1 MHAPETDF
9 TQRAKMGA
17 MDRAEPIE
25 TAGIDELRALQLNR
39 LRWSLRHAY
48 ENVPHYRKAFDA
60 ARVHPGDLTTLADL
74 ANFPFTTKAELR
86 DNYPFG
92 LFAAPMNEI
101 VRLHASSGTTGKP
114 TVVGYTRE
122 DIDMWAQVMARSLR
136 AAGVRSS
143 DIVHVAY
150 GYGLFTGGLGA
161 HYGAEALGAT
171 VIPSGGGM
179 TERQVRLICDFK
191 PDVIMCTPSYL
202 LVIADEFERQGL
214 DAARSSPR
222 VGIFGAEP
230 WSESMQAELERR
242 FGIVALD
249 LYGLS
254 EVIGPGVAAE
264 HIATRDGLTIW
275 EDHFYPEIID
285 PQTGVVLRDG
295 ETGELVFTS
304 LTKIGMPVIR
314 YRTRDLTRL
323 LPGTARAMRRMARVT
338 GRSDDMLIIR
348 GVNVFPSQV
357 EEIVVQQAA
366 LSPHYLLE
374 VRRDGAMDELDVLVE
389 RRADIPGPLAL
400 AARQG
405 IEQEVQRLIKGLI
418 GISTRVC
425 VVEPHTLPRSQGK
438 AARVIDKRPRN

>member
-1 MHAPETDF
+1 
-9 TQRAKMGA
+9 
-17 MDRAEPIE
+17 
-25 TAGIDELRALQLNR
+25 
-39 LRWSLRHAY
+39 
-48 ENVPHYRKAFDA
+48 
-60 ARVHPGDLTTLADL
+60 
-74 ANFPFTTKAELR
+74 
-86 DNYPFG
+86 
-92 LFAAPMNEI
+92 
-101 VRLHASSGTTGKP
+101 
-114 TVVGYTRE
+114 
-122 DIDMWAQVMARSLR
+122 
-136 AAGVRSS
+136 
-143 DIVHVAY
+143 
-150 GYGLFTGGLGA
+150 
-161 HYGAEALGAT
+161 
-171 VIPSGGGM
+171 
-179 TERQVRLICDFK
+179 
-191 PDVIMCTPSYL
+191 
-202 LVIADEFERQGL
+202 
-214 DAARSSPR
+214 
-222 VGIFGAEP
+222 
-230 WSESMQAELERR
+230 MQAELERR